1 MDGKRFFSRGFTRI
15 STDFGNVYAQSWMR
29 RVRDGGLV
37 HLVRLFVEAF
47 FGGEGVPPSHVWVG
61 KGVLEI
67 LGGRGDMLSIRPT
80 GVHTNAWAR
89 TPCHEKSAAEKHGLG
104 GVYTGG
110 GQDG

>member
-67 LGGRGDMLSIRPT
+67 LGVVGDVLSIRLT
-80 GVHTNAWAR
+80 GVRTNARAR
-89 TPCHEKSAAEKHGLG
+89 TPTPRKASRGWERI
-104 GVYTGG
+104 
-110 GQDG
+110 